1 MTDKTIVLSM
11 ILAFIGENGKIKL
24 LTVQPN
30 L

>member
-11 ILAFIGENGKIKL
+11 ILAFIGESGKIKL

-30 L
+30 F